1 MDVNEARAFLR
12 EHHQAVLCTLRK
24 DGLPQLSPVLV
35 GVDDEGYAVVS
46 TREPAYKVRNVR
58 RDPRATLC
66 VFTDR
71 FYGAWLQVE
80 GAADILSLPDAMEPL
95 VDYYRQVAGEHSDWD
110 DYRAAMERERRCL
123 LRVRFDRV
131 GPTVS
136 G

>member
-1 MDVNEARAFLR
+1 MNVDEARAFLR
-12 EHHQAVLCTLRK
+12 EHHQAVLGTLRK

-35 GVDDEGYAVVS
+35 GVDDEGHAVVS

-80 GAADILSLPDAMEPL
+80 GAADVLSLPDAMEPL

-131 GPTVS
+131 GPTAS